1 MIFKRLKKSTDEE
14 EEQFARMMHEEKVG
28 CADSFAMIVSAFFVL
43 ILPCLGILAAFAALI
58 LWFLGAF

>member
-14 EEQFARMMHEEKVG
+14 EEKFSRMLHEEKVG

-43 ILPCLGILAAFAALI
+43 ILPCLGVLLALAGLI
-58 LWFLGAF
+58 LWLLGAF